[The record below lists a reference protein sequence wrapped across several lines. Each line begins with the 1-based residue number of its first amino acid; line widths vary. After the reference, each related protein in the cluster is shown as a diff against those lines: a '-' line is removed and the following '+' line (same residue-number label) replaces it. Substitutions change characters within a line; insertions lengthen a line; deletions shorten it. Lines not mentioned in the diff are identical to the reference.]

1 MPLSFPALSASLFL
15 SGSLI
20 VNDVSTR
27 SLEGV
32 DVDSAIDPFQTS
44 FSSEELPFLKTDHKL
59 IASGVRSVTFLRF
72 KVYGVGIYISAK
84 DEPKLVRII
93 QEFLKEHS
101 VTSLNSLLADKQISQ
116 QVVDKISLQ
125 VPYAVRITPIRNTDF
140 GHMKDGLT
148 KSILANP
155 MAKLHREEISKAVEQ
170 LRNVF
175 KGFKGLVPKNKTMWV
190 VSDTKSMTLYN
201 TIKDI
206 QEMGEIQEPLILR
219 VLLVSY
225 LSNLQ
230 PLSESLRQNFASYA
244 STLFLATL

>member
-1 MPLSFPALSASLFL
+1 SASLFL

-32 DVDSAIDPFQTS
+32 DVDSAIDPFQMS

-93 QEFLKEHS
+93 QEFLKEHP
-101 VTSLNSLLADKQISQ
+101 VTSLKSLLADKQISQ
-116 QVVDKISLQ
+116 QVVDKISQQ

-155 MAKLHREEISKAVEQ
+155 MTQVHREEISKGVEQ

-175 KGFKGLVPKNKTMWV
+175 QGFKGLVPKNKTMWV

-206 QEMGEIQEPLILR
+206 QKMGEIQEPLILR

-244 STLFLATL
+244 ST